1 MKSIK
6 YEEPVGKISELI
18 DLYRAKIKEALEERN
33 IAVVYFGNAP
43 ATNPNDEDYFDC
55 YELLKYE
62 NGEMQLAVADGLDDY
77 PDESTILTKEQ
88 GESGELKGCHFAEA
102 FANADW
108 QYWEDIEREGANS
121 WNSLYYCLCEAIN
134 EVAKQETKKPLTPW
148 EEENLKFIAQ
158 KR

>member
-1 MKSIK
+1 MKNIK
-6 YEEPVGKISELI
+6 YEAPVGQISELI

-33 IAVVYFGNAP
+33 IAVVDFGNAP

-77 PDESTILTKEQ
+77 PEESTILTKEQ
-88 GESGELKGCHFAEA
+88 VESGELKECHFAEA

-108 QYWEDIEREGANS
+108 QYWEDIEQEGANS

-148 EEENLKFIAQ
+148 EEENLKFSAR

>member
-6 YEEPVGKISELI
+6 YEEPVDKIGEMV
-18 DLYRAKIKEALEERN
+18 DLYRTKIKEALAERN

-62 NGEMQLAVADGLDDY
+62 NGEMQLAVAEDLEDY

-88 GESGELKGCHFAEA
+88 VEAGELKECHFAEA

-108 QYWEDIEREGANS
+108 QYWEDIEQEGANS

-148 EEENLKFIAQ
+148 EEENLKFIAR